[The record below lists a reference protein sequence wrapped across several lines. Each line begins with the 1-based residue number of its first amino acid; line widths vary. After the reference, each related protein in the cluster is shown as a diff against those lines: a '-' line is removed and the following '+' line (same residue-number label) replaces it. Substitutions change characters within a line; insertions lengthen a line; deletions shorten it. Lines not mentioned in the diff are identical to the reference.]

1 MATERELQ
9 MECAKLQAAI
19 QKAEDGIREL
29 QRRRDQIEPQSVSAK
44 NKAIEA
50 AETAFRAQKSEDKV
64 AVQSAIASLRERVE
78 EFLDS
83 CPDLDAKEFA
93 GRYEIKDLEAKLCE
107 VYPADFV
114 EHYVCVNP
122 IDFDDETEAY
132 QVYASA
138 EQHVNSLKQRN
149 IAAAL
154 FSGLTGLMEGAA
166 GYGNIGSKIVLVL
179 IGLLLAVTLLQPFL
193 ILGLFTFVGAFS
205 AIHGRYVGNIL
216 RQLFSVKEFLNDEYD
231 EDIFQQDK
239 GDIMEGVDEFLEG
252 VEQDY
257 IEEID
262 SREFHQPTKEINQI
276 VAQAQREVQAIDNEI
291 VVKMQNINNMKAQA
305 ASTLAEYE
313 KAVEER
319 KQVAANARK
328 KYLGTFDWKSEWFA
342 TIFLDVNSEDKVVG
356 CQWTQQNTLF
366 IAKSIDPLQTF
377 SQLAIFQNV
386 LHVHPSFAGQVV
398 IDYKYMGGN
407 LLPFSRLPACVID
420 ICVEPEKIEK
430 KMTSLNIDVR
440 ARCNNILQSCASIED
455 FNKLMET
462 YGVTGETYVTLHL
475 FGLSALTAEQRMILK
490 NGPKVGYFTKI
501 YTTLEELQGLSKDFP
516 FDDVP
521 EYLEVSDKV
530 VYRTGAQV
538 QRLLS
543 TSA

>member
-1 MATERELQ
+1 MSNERELQ

-29 QRRRDQIEPQSVSAK
+29 QRRREQIEPQTNAAK
-44 NKAIEA
+44 LKVISA
-50 AETAFRAQKSEDKV
+50 AEEAFKAKKAADKV
-64 AVQSAIASLRERVE
+64 AVKSAIESMRTRVE

-93 GRYEIKDLEAKLCE
+93 GRYEIKDLEDKLCE
-107 VYPADFV
+107 FYPADFV
-114 EHYVCVNP
+114 ENYVCVDP
-122 IDFDDETEAY
+122 IEFDDESEAY
-132 QVYASA
+132 QAYSVA
-138 EQHVNSLKQRN
+138 EQRVNSLKQRN
-149 IAAAL
+149 FAAAL
-154 FSGLTGLMEGAA
+154 FTGLT
-166 GYGNIGSKIVLVL
+166 NIMQSLSGSGEVGPIPIVVF
-179 IGLLLAVTLLQPFL
+179 IAFIVGITIFQPFL
-193 ILGLFTFVGAFS
+193 ALGLYTFVGIFS
-205 AIHGRYVGNIL
+205 AVHGKYISGIL

-239 GDIMEGVDEFLEG
+239 GDIMDGVDEFLDG
-252 VEQDY
+252 VQQDY
-257 IEEID
+257 LEEID
-262 SREFHQPTKEINQI
+262 TREFEQPVKEINQLVSRSQKDI
-276 VAQAQREVQAIDNEI
+276 QAIDNEI
-291 VVKMQNINNMKAQA
+291 VVKMQNINGMKAQA
-305 ASTLAEYE
+305 ADKLAEYE
-313 KAVEER
+313 KAVEDR
-319 KQVAANARK
+319 KQAAANARK
-328 KYLGTFDWKSEWFA
+328 KFLGTFEWKSEWLN
-342 TIFLDVNSEDKVVG
+342 TIFLDVNSEDKIVG

-366 IAKSIDPLQTF
+366 IAKGIESLQIF

-386 LHVHPSFAGQVV
+386 LHVHPSYAGQVV

-430 KMTSLNIDVR
+430 KMSSLNVDVR

-462 YGVTGETYVTLHL
+462 YDVTGETYVTLHL
-475 FGLSALTAEQRMILK
+475 FGLSSLTAEQRMILK

-501 YTTLEELQGLSKDFP
+501 YTTLDELQGIAKDFP
-516 FDDVP
+516 FGDVP
-521 EYLEVSDKV
+521 EYMEVSDKV

-543 TSA
+543 PSA